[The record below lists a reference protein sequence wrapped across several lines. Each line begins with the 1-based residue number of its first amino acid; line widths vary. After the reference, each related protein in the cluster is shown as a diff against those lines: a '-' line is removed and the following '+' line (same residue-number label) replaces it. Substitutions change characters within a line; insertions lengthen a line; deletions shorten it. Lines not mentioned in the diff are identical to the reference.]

1 MRRINWGQAAGEA
14 LLILFG
20 ILLALGAEAWW
31 EERSERREEHEYL
44 EALAGEL
51 EEIRTHGQETR
62 LVASDVEHSGLA
74 LMQVSSDWPARE
86 VGPDSL
92 GQLITG
98 VSQEVEW
105 SPPLTVYQ
113 DLVNTGAVAIIQ
125 SQEVRAGLNELLA
138 AVDWVGSR
146 QARHN
151 EFFWEQMEPYY
162 RRHLP
167 VSTVFGF
174 EGLAEFSEPWVP
186 GPFVDTEEFRNMVA
200 AKTLTALDVRDG
212 AEALVTLIDRVSE
225 TIRLQAG
232 GL

>member
-51 EEIRTHGQETR
+51 EQIQAHAQGAIRIVSQ
-62 LVASDVEHSGLA
+62 VEDSGLA
-74 LMQVSSDWPARE
+74 LLAVSSAWSDQKVSSD
-86 VGPDSL
+86 SL
-92 GQLITG
+92 SRLITR
-98 VSQEVEW
+98 VSLEVEW

-113 DLVNTGAVAIIQ
+113 DLVNTGAVGIIR

-138 AVDWVGSR
+138 SVDWVGSR

-151 EFFWEQMEPYY
+151 EFFWNQMEPYY

-212 AEALVTLIDRVSE
+212 AEELITLIDRVGE
-225 TIRLQAG
+225 TIRLHAG
-232 GL
+232 GN